1 MPSRASRAGHPM
13 THTARRAP
21 AITRRSRPRV
31 RAARPGP
38 RQAPASSLPTLRAE
52 RSSRCRIPPAR
63 GRVRS
68 ATLPSNDGGT
78 GCARRRLR
86 SLARRRTRSECA
98 AQKAGRT
105 VPPTSRTGARRSRG
119 PGGSPA
125 RCEGRSTER
134 SRRSPYESGGE
145 DGPPLAPAAGEHRA
159 AAAGAHAN
167 AEPVRLAPVAIV
179 GLEGLFHGSSAR
191 PRWRFGSS
199 EYSGAGSG
207 KRSPR
212 RGSRLGERTKA
223 GAIIREPW
231 RPARPPSPSPERA
244 LCIPQLWKVPVDK

>member
-1 MPSRASRAGHPM
+1 M
-13 THTARRAP
+13 TQRARRAP
-21 AITRRSRPRV
+21 AITRRSRPRG
-31 RAARPGP
+31 RAPRPSP
-38 RQAPASSLPTLRAE
+38 RQAPASSLPTPGAE

-63 GRVRS
+63 GPVRS

-86 SLARRRTRSECA
+86 SPARRRTRSECA

-105 VPPTSRTGARRSRG
+105 VPPTSPTGARRSRG

-125 RCEGRSTER
+125 RCEGQSTER
-134 SRRSPYESGGE
+134 PRRSPYESGGE

-179 GLEGLFHGSSAR
+179 RLEGLFHGSSAR
-191 PRWRFGSS
+191 LRCGWARPSIAGGFGKKVAKK
-199 EYSGAGSG
+199 GVA
-207 KRSPR
+207 
-212 RGSRLGERTKA
+212 
-223 GAIIREPW
+223 PW
-231 RPARPPSPSPERA
+231 RAHEGRRYNPRALETGSAPSPPPERA